1 MTAYEIYVFVLCFI
15 VFSIFTVLFSVLITS
30 LVRSYLRLVSLG
42 AEDEKIK
49 IEYEKEARKNKR
61 ASAVAGCI
69 SWIVTIAIVVA
80 TLVSFSVSL
89 FVGAKNESQVGNVP
103 ELKVVK
109 SSSMSYKNAKNSYL
123 FENSLNDQIAM
134 FDLIVLHC
142 VPDENDIE
150 LYDIVAYERDGD
162 LILHRIV
169 GIEEPSDKHPEARY
183 FLLQGDAVDYHDKFP
198 VLYQDIRGIYEGE
211 KIPFIGSFFAFMQ
224 SPAGLLCVILILFAV
239 IITPIAENKIKKEK
253 DARYALICP
262 AVDNVDALPKEAG
275 TDNADVNNDALPEEV
290 STDE

>member
-30 LVRSYLRLVSLG
+30 LVRSYLRLVRLG

-61 ASAVAGCI
+61 ASCITGCI
-69 SWIVTIAIVVA
+69 SWIVTIAIVLA

-89 FVGAKNESQVGNVP
+89 FVDAKNENQVGDIP

-109 SSSMSYKNAKNSYL
+109 SSSMSYKNPKNGYLFKNSL
-123 FENSLNDQIAM
+123 DDQIAM
-134 FDLIVLHC
+134 FDLIVLHR
-142 VPDENDIE
+142 VPEEKNIE

-211 KIPFIGSFFAFMQ
+211 KLPFVGSFFAFMQ
-224 SPAGLLCVILILFAV
+224 SPAGLLCVLLILFAV
-239 IITPIAENKIKKEK
+239 VITPIAEKKIKREK
-253 DARYALICP
+253 DARLVIMCIP
-262 AVDNVDALPKEAG
+262 
-275 TDNADVNNDALPEEV
+275 VNTSENNSESTSANEV
-290 STDE
+290 NTDE